1 MEETVL
7 LDIQRIQTSEQSNII
22 LRSIRAID
30 LVNHLTPALGIIE
43 SLSEQYNVQKILV
56 TCLYAGQQLAMD
68 RRIVLPL
75 LPESLYLL
83 GGVVIAAGKAV
94 EKRETLTHN
103 RLCEEA
109 GKLLKDD
116 AAWES
121 FDVIRSIALPVYRR
135 LVKEQR
141 THVASLLQALL
152 HILAWRSES
161 AWARDQAQR
170 MLWAGGVFGRGG
182 IDSLIA
188 FDHALAEKEITFPSL
203 RELLTV
209 TAFLAH
215 FPAGPVFSD

>member
-43 SLSEQYNVQKILV
+43 SLSEQNNVQKTVVRRLKG
-56 TCLYAGQQLAMD
+56 GQKPD
-68 RRIVLPL
+68 RDRGIVWPL
-75 LPESLYLL
+75 LPDSLYLL
-83 GGVVIAAGKAV
+83 GGVVMAAGKAV
-94 EKRETLTHN
+94 EKRETLTQN

-152 HILAWRSES
+152 H
-161 AWARDQAQR
+161 
-170 MLWAGGVFGRGG
+170 
-182 IDSLIA
+182 
-188 FDHALAEKEITFPSL
+188 
-203 RELLTV
+203 
-209 TAFLAH
+209 
-215 FPAGPVFSD
+215 